1 MIHTAKQ
8 LKDKVKNMSGGN
20 SEVAQALIRTYF
32 MERFLERVSVSEYR
46 NNFILKG
53 GMLVAS
59 IVGVDMRATMDID
72 TTVKALPLNEKDAR
86 AIIERIGEL
95 QLEDGITF
103 KIKSVKEIMEDF
115 DYPGIRMMIE
125 ANLERMRQPFKID
138 ISTDDAIT
146 PGAVEYKYKLMFED
160 RSISVLSYNLE
171 TLLAEKMQTILARGL
186 ANTRMRDFFRRKIN
200 IAYFYILFAKSYSL
214 SKVYGLERDKTY
226 KRWIAIDEN
235 IVKVYTDFIT
245 CFIFLGKIYKSDQ
258 FQGRENKNMK
268 NMKVR
273 TKLNLIL
280 VLVILLV
287 ALGSVVSIKD
297 LGDVK
302 DKALETMDA
311 SSRQSYD
318 DSIKEQVGVVISLLS
333 EINDA
338 YKAGTYT
345 LDEAKKIAAD
355 EVRQMRY
362 GETGYFWIDQSDG
375 TNVVLL
381 GSDTEGTN
389 RMETEDANGYK
400 MVKEIIRVA
409 VEDGGG
415 YTDYVFPKEG
425 ETKPSPKRSYS
436 EYFEP
441 FDWVVGT
448 GNYTDYIDTAI
459 EKQDKV
465 FSSYAMKKAITLIGA
480 CVAMLVVVAVLVF
493 MIAQDITKSLK
504 KVVAEIEVIAGG
516 NFAHRM
522 QDNMM
527 KRKDDFGQLAGT
539 LETMRESI
547 CGLLSQV
554 KIEAA
559 NIDTVVE
566 AMDSSI
572 SNLNGE
578 IEDVSATTEQ
588 LAASTEETAAST
600 EQINSMTQQIDGAAK
615 EIAIRAQDGAT
626 EAEEIHKRAAQTKEA
641 TVENRQKVQ
650 TMLGEIRGRLEQALE
665 EAKVVEQI
673 GVLADSILA
682 ITGQTN
688 LLALNASIE
697 AARAGEAGKGFA
709 VVAEEIRVLAEQSKD
724 AVANIQAVTENVDNA
739 VANLANDSN
748 RLLDFVDTDIVKSF
762 DNFEKMAD
770 DYNMDASK
778 INDLVSDFS
787 ATSEELV
794 ASISN
799 ITEAIEGITSASND
813 SAAGTTNI
821 AQKTVSIAGESAEV
835 MKGVKTAE
843 ASAGELRKNVSNFV
857 IEE

>member
-1 MIHTAKQ
+1 
-8 LKDKVKNMSGGN
+8 
-20 SEVAQALIRTYF
+20 
-32 MERFLERVSVSEYR
+32 
-46 NNFILKG
+46 
-53 GMLVAS
+53 
-59 IVGVDMRATMDID
+59 
-72 TTVKALPLNEKDAR
+72 
-86 AIIERIGEL
+86 
-95 QLEDGITF
+95 
-103 KIKSVKEIMEDF
+103 
-115 DYPGIRMMIE
+115 
-125 ANLERMRQPFKID
+125 
-138 ISTDDAIT
+138 
-146 PGAVEYKYKLMFED
+146 
-160 RSISVLSYNLE
+160 
-171 TLLAEKMQTILARGL
+171 
-186 ANTRMRDFFRRKIN
+186 
-200 IAYFYILFAKSYSL
+200 
-214 SKVYGLERDKTY
+214 
-226 KRWIAIDEN
+226 
-235 IVKVYTDFIT
+235 
-245 CFIFLGKIYKSDQ
+245 
-258 FQGRENKNMK
+258 MK

-287 ALGSVVSIKD
+287 ALGSVVSVKNME
-297 LGDVK
+297 DVK

-318 DSIKEQVGVVISLLS
+318 DSIKEQVGVVISLLT
-333 EINDA
+333 EINEE

-345 LDEAKKIAAD
+345 LDEAKQIAAE

-362 GETGYFWIDQSDG
+362 GEAGYFWIDQSDG

-389 RMETEDANGYK
+389 RMDTKDAKGYQ

-459 EKQDKV
+459 AKQDKV
-465 FSSYAMKKAITLIGA
+465 FSSYAMQKAIALIA
-480 CVAMLVVVAVLVF
+480 VCIVMLAVVAVLVF

-516 NFAHRM
+516 NFARKM
-522 QDNMM
+522 QTNMM

-539 LETMRESI
+539 LETMRESV
-547 CGLLSQV
+547 CGLLAQV
-554 KIEAA
+554 KREAA
-559 NIDTVVE
+559 NIDNVVE
-566 AMDSSI
+566 SMDTNI

-588 LAASTEETAAST
+588 LAASTEETAASA

-615 EIAIRAQDGAT
+615 EIAVRAQDGAT
-626 EAEEIHKRAAQTKEA
+626 EEIHKRAAQTKET
-641 TVENRQKVQ
+641 TVENRRKIQ
-650 TMLGEIRGRLEQALE
+650 TMLEEIRGRLEQALK

-739 VANLANDSN
+739 VGNLAKDSN
-748 RLLDFVDTDIVKSF
+748 HLLDFVDTDIVKSF
-762 DNFEKMAD
+762 DDFEKMAD

-799 ITEAIEGITSASND
+799 ITEAIDGITSASND

-821 AQKTVSIAGESAEV
+821 AQKTVSIAGGSAEV

-843 ASAGELRKNVSNFV
+843 ASAEELRRNVSNFV

>member
-1 MIHTAKQ
+1 
-8 LKDKVKNMSGGN
+8 
-20 SEVAQALIRTYF
+20 
-32 MERFLERVSVSEYR
+32 
-46 NNFILKG
+46 
-53 GMLVAS
+53 
-59 IVGVDMRATMDID
+59 
-72 TTVKALPLNEKDAR
+72 
-86 AIIERIGEL
+86 
-95 QLEDGITF
+95 
-103 KIKSVKEIMEDF
+103 
-115 DYPGIRMMIE
+115 MMIE

-146 PGAVEYKYKLMFED
+146 PDAVEYKYKLMFED

-186 ANTRMRDFFRRKIN
+186 ANTRMSDFFRRKIN

-245 CFIFLGKIYKSDQ
+245 CFIFLDKIYKSDQ

-626 EAEEIHKRAAQTKEA
+626 EAEEIHKRAAQTKEE

>member
-1 MIHTAKQ
+1 MT
-8 LKDKVKNMSGGN
+8 
-20 SEVAQALIRTYF
+20 
-32 MERFLERVSVSEYR
+32 
-46 NNFILKG
+46 
-53 GMLVAS
+53 
-59 IVGVDMRATMDID
+59 
-72 TTVKALPLNEKDAR
+72 
-86 AIIERIGEL
+86 
-95 QLEDGITF
+95 
-103 KIKSVKEIMEDF
+103 
-115 DYPGIRMMIE
+115 
-125 ANLERMRQPFKID
+125 
-138 ISTDDAIT
+138 
-146 PGAVEYKYKLMFED
+146 
-160 RSISVLSYNLE
+160 
-171 TLLAEKMQTILARGL
+171 
-186 ANTRMRDFFRRKIN
+186 
-200 IAYFYILFAKSYSL
+200 
-214 SKVYGLERDKTY
+214 
-226 KRWIAIDEN
+226 
-235 IVKVYTDFIT
+235 
-245 CFIFLGKIYKSDQ
+245 
-258 FQGRENKNMK
+258 
-268 NMKVR
+268 
-273 TKLNLIL
+273 
-280 VLVILLV
+280 
-287 ALGSVVSIKD
+287 
-297 LGDVK
+297 
-302 DKALETMDA
+302 
-311 SSRQSYD
+311 
-318 DSIKEQVGVVISLLS
+318 
-333 EINDA
+333 EINEE

-345 LDEAKKIAAD
+345 LDEAKQIAAE

-362 GETGYFWIDQSDG
+362 GEAGYFWIDQSDG

-389 RMETEDANGYK
+389 RMDTKDAKGYQ

-459 EKQDKV
+459 AKQDKV
-465 FSSYAMKKAITLIGA
+465 FSSYAMQKAIALIA
-480 CVAMLVVVAVLVF
+480 VCIVMLAVVAVLVF

-516 NFAHRM
+516 NFARKM
-522 QDNMM
+522 QTNMM

-539 LETMRESI
+539 LETMRESV

-554 KIEAA
+554 KAEAA
-559 NIDTVVE
+559 NIDAVVE
-566 AMDSSI
+566 SMDTNI

-588 LAASTEETAAST
+588 LAASTEETAASA

-615 EIAIRAQDGAT
+615 EIAVRAQDGAT
-626 EAEEIHKRAAQTKEA
+626 EAEEIHKRAAQTKET
-641 TVENRQKVQ
+641 TVENRRKIQ
-650 TMLGEIRGRLEQALE
+650 TMLEEIRGRLEQALK

-739 VANLANDSN
+739 VGNLAKDSN
-748 RLLDFVDTDIVKSF
+748 HLLDFVDTDIVKSF
-762 DNFEKMAD
+762 DDFEKMAD

-799 ITEAIEGITSASND
+799 ITEAIDGITSASND

-821 AQKTVSIAGESAEV
+821 AQKTVSIAGGSAEV

-843 ASAGELRKNVSNFV
+843 ASAEELRRNVSNFV

>member
-95 QLEDGITF
+95 QLEDGVTF
-103 KIKSVKEIMEDF
+103 KITSVKEIMEEF

>member
-1 MIHTAKQ
+1 
-8 LKDKVKNMSGGN
+8 
-20 SEVAQALIRTYF
+20 
-32 MERFLERVSVSEYR
+32 
-46 NNFILKG
+46 
-53 GMLVAS
+53 
-59 IVGVDMRATMDID
+59 
-72 TTVKALPLNEKDAR
+72 
-86 AIIERIGEL
+86 
-95 QLEDGITF
+95 
-103 KIKSVKEIMEDF
+103 
-115 DYPGIRMMIE
+115 
-125 ANLERMRQPFKID
+125 
-138 ISTDDAIT
+138 
-146 PGAVEYKYKLMFED
+146 
-160 RSISVLSYNLE
+160 
-171 TLLAEKMQTILARGL
+171 
-186 ANTRMRDFFRRKIN
+186 
-200 IAYFYILFAKSYSL
+200 
-214 SKVYGLERDKTY
+214 
-226 KRWIAIDEN
+226 
-235 IVKVYTDFIT
+235 
-245 CFIFLGKIYKSDQ
+245 
-258 FQGRENKNMK
+258 MK

-280 VLVILLV
+280 VLVILFV
-287 ALGSVVSIKD
+287 ALGSIVSIKN
-297 LGDVK
+297 LEEVK
-302 DKALETMDA
+302 DKALEIMEA

-318 DSIKEQVGVVISLLS
+318 DSIKEQVNVVISLLT
-333 EINDA
+333 EINDE
-338 YKAGTYT
+338 YKDGTYT
-345 LDEAKKIAAD
+345 LDEAQKIAAD

-381 GSDTEGTN
+381 GNDTEGTN

-425 ETKPSPKRSYS
+425 ETESSPKRSYS

-459 EKQDKV
+459 ASQDKV
-465 FSSYAMKKAITLIGA
+465 FSDYAMKKISALIGS
-480 CVAMLVVVAVLVF
+480 CVVMLVVVAVLIF

-527 KRKDDFGQLAGT
+527 KRKDDFGQLAGA
-539 LETMRESI
+539 LETMRESV
-547 CGLLSQV
+547 CGLLSKV

-559 NIDTVVE
+559 NIDKVVE
-566 AMDSSI
+566 TMDSSI
-572 SNLNGE
+572 SNLNEE

-600 EQINSMTQQIDGAAK
+600 EQINSMTQQIDGTAK
-615 EIAIRAQDGAT
+615 EIAIRAQNGAT
-626 EAEEIHKRAAQTKEA
+626 ESEEIHKRAAQTKQT

-650 TMLGEIRGRLEQALE
+650 TVLEEIRGRLEQALK

-709 VVAEEIRVLAEQSKD
+709 VVAEEIRVLAEQSQD

-762 DNFEKMAD
+762 DDFEKMAD
-770 DYNMDASK
+770 DYNLDATK
-778 INDLVSDFS
+778 INELVSDFS

-799 ITEAIEGITSASND
+799 ITTAIEEITTASNE

-821 AQKTVSIAGESAEV
+821 AQKTVSIAGGSAEV

-843 ASAGELRKNVSNFV
+843 ASAVELRKNVSNFV